1 MSVLEMTDRETRSNL
16 ADAELAALVGDGDQL
31 ALESVFELY
40 GGAVKAIALRVL
52 RDEALAEDVT
62 QDVFLAF
69 WRAPHRYDAMRGSLR
84 TYLVTMAHRRA
95 VDTVRSEVARSRREI
110 RDPRA
115 VEPTIDEEVWA
126 RSLSETV
133 REALG
138 SLSPDEREA
147 ITLAYMGGLSYAE
160 VARRLGAPEGTVK
173 SRIRVGMRKLAAALG
188 EKLR

>member
-1 MSVLEMTDRETRSNL
+1 MTDRETRSNL